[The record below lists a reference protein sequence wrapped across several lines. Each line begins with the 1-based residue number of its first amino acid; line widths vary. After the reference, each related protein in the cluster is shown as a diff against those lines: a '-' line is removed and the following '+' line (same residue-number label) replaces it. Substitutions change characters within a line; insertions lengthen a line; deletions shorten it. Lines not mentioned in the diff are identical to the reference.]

1 MRALLVRGGAVWQL
15 VGLITR
21 RSQVQILPP
30 LPFATVCTDLHRV
43 AASGTSCTHPARWS
57 KSASVL
63 ATAAFRP
70 RATGHARRK
79 RTLRWREADVR
90 RGTGSGGLARG
101 SLRRHRPP
109 RLRLESLDRS
119 EERRVGKECRS
130 RRSQYAKKQEGKRR

>member
-1 MRALLVRGGAVWQL
+1 MPESVTYVPGMRCNPSTRKGTVW
-15 VGLITR
+15 
-21 RSQVQILPP
+21 
-30 LPFATVCTDLHRV
+30 TDLHRV

-109 RLRLESLDRS
+109 RLRLESLDRLDLPLVALDGPVS
-119 EERRVGKECRS
+119 S
-130 RRSQYAKKQEGKRR
+130 RW

>member
-1 MRALLVRGGAVWQL
+1 MGPSLSFFALLTGAGVWA
-15 VGLITR
+15 
-21 RSQVQILPP
+21 

-109 RLRLESLDRS
+109 RLRLESLDRLDLPPVALDGPVS
-119 EERRVGKECRS
+119 S
-130 RRSQYAKKQEGKRR
+130 RW

>member
-1 MRALLVRGGAVWQL
+1 MQDLANS
-15 VGLITR
+15 LILSQRCLPEPPERESGTR
-21 RSQVQILPP
+21 YKARSDPP

-109 RLRLESLDRS
+109 RLDRKSTRLNSS
-119 EERRVGKECRS
+119 HTVIS
-130 RRSQYAKKQEGKRR
+130 YAVFCL